1 MDAEHLII
9 QTTDAV
15 HGFGLSFYFVAAV
28 DAEITAADSSAETVL
43 IADAIL
49 LSSFYSY
56 PAVVTDLLDSE
67 TDADADANCIA

>member
-1 MDAEHLII
+1 VDAEHLII

-15 HGFGLSFYFVAAV
+15 HGFGLSFYFPAAV

-67 TDADADANCIA
+67 TDADANCIA